1 MLNSKDMKEGHP
13 NGGVPQG
20 TLSGPKDILIHIN
33 QLKTECPLFKY
44 VDDCTIFECLTK
56 PMVSRIQLSLDE
68 LCAWSTENHMRVNRT
83 KTKEIIM
90 DFSASNS
97 VAEIPLLT
105 IHDEPIERVT
115 HATVVG
121 VTVSSDLTWNQ
132 LKRSGV
138 SQEDLLKLYLS

>member
-1 MLNSKDMKEGHP
+1 MASFLLNRTQTVKIGNVLSNEGHP

-20 TLSGPKDILIHIN
+20 TLSGPKDFLIHIN

-97 VAEIPLLT
+97 VAEIPLLA
-105 IHDEPIERVT
+105 ILDEPIERVT
-115 HATVVG
+115 HATVLRKG
-121 VTVSSDLTWNQ
+121 RQ
-132 LKRSGV
+132 R
-138 SQEDLLKLYLS
+138 LYKCI